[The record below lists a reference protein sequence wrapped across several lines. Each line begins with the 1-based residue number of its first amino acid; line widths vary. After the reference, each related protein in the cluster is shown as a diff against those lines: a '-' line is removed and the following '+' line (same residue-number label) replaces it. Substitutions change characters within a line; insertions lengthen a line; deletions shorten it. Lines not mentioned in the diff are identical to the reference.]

1 MRPAPG
7 FTLIEMLVALA
18 IFAMV
23 SAVSFTGIMVM
34 IDNRERVTD
43 HADRL
48 AAVQT
53 AVALL
58 ERDLQQA
65 VARPI
70 RDPLGDPRDAMLSDD
85 LAALEFTRSGRSNP
99 LGVRRSELERVAYRI
114 EEDTLVRLSWQVLD
128 QPPDPPRRDRALL
141 DNATDI
147 SLRFMDD
154 DAQWLPTWPPA
165 DALPGAA
172 QLPRAVEVTIALD
185 DLDTVTRV
193 IGLANTPAHLQTAPE
208 MLP

>member
-1 MRPAPG
+1 MTPARG

-34 IDNRERVTD
+34 IDNRERVAD

-70 RDPLGDPRDAMLSDD
+70 RDPMGDPRAAMLSDD

-114 EEDTLVRLSWQVLD
+114 EDDTLVRLSWDALD
-128 QPPDPPRRDRALL
+128 QPPEPPRRDRALL
-141 DNATDI
+141 DGATDI

-154 DAQWLPTWPPA
+154 DAQWRPTWPPA
-165 DALPGAA
+165 GALPGSP
-172 QLPRAVEVTIALD
+172 QLPRAVEITITLD
-185 DLDTVTRV
+185 DMDTITRV
-193 IGLANTPAHLQTAPE
+193 LGLVDTPAQARAAPE
-208 MLP
+208 VTP

>member
-1 MRPAPG
+1 MRPAGG

-23 SAVSFTGIMVM
+23 STVSFTGIMVM
-34 IDNRERVTD
+34 IDNRERVAA

-53 AVALL
+53 AIALI
-58 ERDLQQA
+58 ERDLQQT

-70 RDPLGDPRDAMLSDD
+70 RDPMGDPRAAMLSDD

-114 EEDTLVRLSWQVLD
+114 EEDTLMRLSWDVLD
-128 QPPDPPRRDRALL
+128 QPPEPSRSDRTLL
-141 DNATDI
+141 DDATDI

-154 DAQWLPTWPPA
+154 DAQWTATWPPA
-165 DALPGAA
+165 GALPGSPR
-172 QLPRAVEVTIALD
+172 LPRAVEITIELE
-185 DLDTVTRV
+185 DLETITRV
-193 IGLANTPAHLQTAPE
+193 LGLVDTPTQLQATPE
-208 MLP
+208 MAP